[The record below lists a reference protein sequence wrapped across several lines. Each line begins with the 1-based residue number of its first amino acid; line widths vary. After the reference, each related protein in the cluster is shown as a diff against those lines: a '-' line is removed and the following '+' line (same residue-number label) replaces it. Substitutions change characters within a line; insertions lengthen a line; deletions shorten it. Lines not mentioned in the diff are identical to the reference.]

1 MNAKKMMSAFV
12 AALLSVCGIVVLT
25 SCQADSES
33 VRTEYAAPK
42 TIETPVLVYQ
52 DKLVNIVSNVYFDG
66 KTIVVGD
73 KVAATVDVN
82 HKKPVIEMP
91 ADKHAAA
98 TITASNDL
106 YWNDSNGQN
115 TTGTLN
121 IVAGNN
127 YEIFGTLYPA
137 ANYSTITK
145 VHPKVSVVNTHHTF
159 EGSVNVTVENDTKSK
174 SFNFDLARQYFLV
187 DPTVDVEIVNT
198 HTTDTLIQVVVKT
211 DTLINT
217 VTVRDTVTIINNV
230 EVVKHDTVTVEKT
243 VTLTDTIK
251 VEVER
256 FVKGA
261 DVVKSIVND
270 FGFSKATMTLGSKQL
285 LAVEI
290 RHQYPIL
297 NVEESILGSANFSNV
312 AALSWDG
319 TDGQKTNATVNAQG
333 CTVDGVEYLRSE
345 ANTLVAGSLAQI
357 RTIYRVYG
365 TYKNEN
371 GDVNNFEMELA
382 PSYLQKYEAA
392 PQPTVE
398 PKAQYRGIIRKV
410 TAEGLK
416 LMTKPIVQKWNG
428 SAWEDV
434 RTCSRSCI
442 GMSGSPSG
450 LDLFVKSTKIIEET
464 ENSWNYSGNDATWAG
479 DDTKSDGT
487 IITKRTKVY
496 EFNHMFEADAVNN
509 GKVGPATQ
517 LYVMKAERVQVLD
530 PENNLLTCTWED
542 GSDFSLNISVV
553 LNNTEFVEKPEMAG
567 QTRVESDKTYQYA
580 KSFIQHFTA
589 TVGGQKLQDVD
600 ATSTLWVPAN

>member
-1 MNAKKMMSAFV
+1 MANLKKMSAYVALFV
-12 AALLSVCGIVVLT
+12 CVMVTVFGMT

-82 HKKPVIEMP
+82 HEFPVIEKP
-91 ADKHAAA
+91 ADEHAAA

-121 IVAGNN
+121 IVAGDN

-137 ANYSTITK
+137 ANYSTLTK

-217 VTVRDTVTIINNV
+217 VVV
-230 EVVKHDTVTVEKT
+230 EKHDTTVVEKT

-256 FVKGA
+256 FVRGA
-261 DVVKSIVND
+261 DVVKSVVND

-297 NVEESILGSANFSNV
+297 DVEESILGSANFSNV

-319 TDGQKTNATVNAQG
+319 TDGQKTNGTVNAQG

-345 ANTLVAGSLAQI
+345 ANTLLAGSLAQI

-371 GDVNNFEMELA
+371 GDICNFEMEMA

-392 PQPTVE
+392 PTPQVE
-398 PKAQYRGIIRKV
+398 KPMYRGIIRKV
-410 TAEGLK
+410 SAEGLK
-416 LMTKPIVQKWNG
+416 LMTKPVVQKWNG

-450 LDLFVKSTKIIEET
+450 LDLFVKSAKIVEET

-496 EFNHMFEADAVNN
+496 EFNHMFTADAVNN

-530 PENNLLTCTWED
+530 PDNNLLTCTWED
-542 GSDFSLNISVV
+542 GSDFSLNVSVV
-553 LNNTEFVEKPEMAG
+553 LNSTEFIEKAEMKG
-567 QTRVESDKTYQYA
+567 QTRTESDKTYKYLT
-580 KSFIQHFTA
+580 SFVQHFTA

-600 ATSTLWVPAN
+600 ATSTLWVPAE

>member
-1 MNAKKMMSAFV
+1 MATTKKMAAFV
-12 AALLSVCGIVVLT
+12 AAFVMGLVNFVLT

-82 HKKPVIEMP
+82 HTMPVIEMP

-98 TITASNDL
+98 TITSSSDL
-106 YWNDSNGQN
+106 EWRDSNGQL
-115 TTGTLN
+115 TKGTLN
-121 IVAGNN
+121 IVAGDN

-211 DTLINT
+211 DTLVNT
-217 VTVRDTVTIINNV
+217 VIV
-230 EVVKHDTVTVEKT
+230 EKHDTTVVEKVVEKT

-261 DVVKSIVND
+261 DVVKSVVND

-297 NVEESILGSANFSNV
+297 DVEESILGSANFTEV
-312 AALSWDG
+312 AALNWDG
-319 TDGQKTNATVNAQG
+319 SDGQKTNATVNAQG
-333 CTVDGVEYLRSE
+333 CTVDGVSYVRSE
-345 ANTLVAGSLAQI
+345 ANTLVAGSLVQI

-371 GDVNNFEMELA
+371 GDVNNFEMEMA
-382 PSYLQKYEAA
+382 PSYLQKYEAT
-392 PQPTVE
+392 PQPQIE
-398 PKAQYRGIIRKV
+398 DKPMYRGIIRKV

-416 LMTKPIVQKWNG
+416 LMTKPVVQKWNG
-428 SAWEDV
+428 TAWEDV

-450 LDLFVKSTKIIEET
+450 LDLFVKSSKIIEET

-496 EFNHMFEADAVNN
+496 EFNHMFTADAVNN

-530 PENNLLTCTWED
+530 PDNNLLTCTWED
-542 GSDFSLNISVV
+542 GSDFSLNVSVV
-553 LNNTEFVEKPEMAG
+553 LNSTEFVEKSEMVG
-567 QTRVESDKTYQYA
+567 QTRTESDKTYKYLT
-580 KSFIQHFTA
+580 SFVQHFTA

-600 ATSTLWVPAN
+600 AVSTLWVPAE